1 MENSKIVMNKKYVYG
16 GIGITLAIITIL
28 VSVYFL
34 ISNDETSPSLNLDF
48 TYDEANSKL
57 KESMNLNGI
66 EMSSALKFNQAK
78 DIEKWCKLFDDT
90 EKQDLVKYCTSTEL
104 KDSNGNFLGNIYMV
118 GSVNAPGLVA
128 VTLQSDP
135 MMSQFEK
142 IKTVFRVVT
151 EDLVCDCWEEVKP
164 GGYKTIGEW
173 LDALR
178 DFHITGGKPH
188 SESKL
193 PELALKH
200 LQIELTTNRDGYFW
214 ELLIAR

>member
-16 GIGITLAIITIL
+16 GVGIAVTIVAIL
-28 VSVYFL
+28 VTVYLL

-57 KESMNLNGI
+57 KESMNSNGI
-66 EMSSALKFNQAK
+66 KMSSALKFSQTK

-90 EKQDLVKYCTSTEL
+90 EKQNLVKYCTSTEL

-118 GSVNAPGLVA
+118 GSTNAPGLVA

-142 IKTVFRVVT
+142 IKTVFRIVT

-164 GGYKTIGEW
+164 GGYKTTGEW

-178 DFHITGGKPH
+178 DFHIAGEKPH

>member
-16 GIGITLAIITIL
+16 GIGIAVAIVAIL
-28 VSVYFL
+28 VNVYFL

-57 KESMNLNGI
+57 KESMNSNGI
-66 EMSSALKFNQAK
+66 EMSSALKFSQTK

-90 EKQDLVKYCTSTEL
+90 EKQNLVKYCTSTEL

-118 GSVNAPGLVA
+118 GSTNAPGLVA

-142 IKTVFRVVT
+142 IKTVFRVVI

-164 GGYKTIGEW
+164 GGYKSIVEW

-178 DFHITGGKPH
+178 DFHIDGEKPH